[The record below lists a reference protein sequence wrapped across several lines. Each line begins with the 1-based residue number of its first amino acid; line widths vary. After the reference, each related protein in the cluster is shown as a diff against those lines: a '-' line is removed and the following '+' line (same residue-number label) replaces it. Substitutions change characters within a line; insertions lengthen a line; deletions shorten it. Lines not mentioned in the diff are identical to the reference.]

1 MLIALNAKIV
11 VLSAMIRTNVRVMIR
26 IRTVRISKESSCSM
40 VILKIKKNK
49 AMTTVEEL
57 QSMTHE
63 DLVRRVQELEQDL
76 KEVKEQSDM
85 WLDSFTR
92 LQARHES
99 SINALDN
106 IVKLAKLK

>member
-1 MLIALNAKIV
+1 
-11 VLSAMIRTNVRVMIR
+11 
-26 IRTVRISKESSCSM
+26 
-40 VILKIKKNK
+40 
-49 AMTTVEEL
+49 MTTVEEL

-99 SINALDN
+99 SINVL
-106 IVKLAKLK
+106 

>member
-1 MLIALNAKIV
+1 
-11 VLSAMIRTNVRVMIR
+11 
-26 IRTVRISKESSCSM
+26 
-40 VILKIKKNK
+40 
-49 AMTTVEEL
+49 MTTVEEL

-85 WLDSFTR
+85 WFDSFTS

-99 SINALDN
+99 CRY
-106 IVKLAKLK
+106 

>member
-1 MLIALNAKIV
+1 
-11 VLSAMIRTNVRVMIR
+11 
-26 IRTVRISKESSCSM
+26 
-40 VILKIKKNK
+40 
-49 AMTTVEEL
+49 MTTVEEL

-63 DLVRRVQELEQDL
+63 DLVRRVQDL

-85 WLDSFTR
+85 WFDSFTR

>member
-1 MLIALNAKIV
+1 
-11 VLSAMIRTNVRVMIR
+11 
-26 IRTVRISKESSCSM
+26 
-40 VILKIKKNK
+40 
-49 AMTTVEEL
+49 
-57 QSMTHE
+57 MTHE

-76 KEVKEQSDM
+76 KEMSELKDM
-85 WLDSFTR
+85 WHESFTR

>member
-1 MLIALNAKIV
+1 MATA
-11 VLSAMIRTNVRVMIR
+11 
-26 IRTVRISKESSCSM
+26 
-40 VILKIKKNK
+40 
-49 AMTTVEEL
+49 EEL
-57 QSMTHE
+57 TSMTHE

-76 KEVKEQSDM
+76 KEMSELKDM
-85 WLDSFTR
+85 WHESFTR

>member
-1 MLIALNAKIV
+1 
-11 VLSAMIRTNVRVMIR
+11 
-26 IRTVRISKESSCSM
+26 
-40 VILKIKKNK
+40 
-49 AMTTVEEL
+49 MTTVEEL

-85 WLDSFTR
+85 WFDSFTR
-92 LQARHES
+92 LQARHKN

>member
-1 MLIALNAKIV
+1 
-11 VLSAMIRTNVRVMIR
+11 
-26 IRTVRISKESSCSM
+26 
-40 VILKIKKNK
+40 
-49 AMTTVEEL
+49 MTTVEEL

-76 KEVKEQSDM
+76 KEQSDM
-85 WLDSFTR
+85 WFDSFTR

>member
-1 MLIALNAKIV
+1 
-11 VLSAMIRTNVRVMIR
+11 
-26 IRTVRISKESSCSM
+26 
-40 VILKIKKNK
+40 LKIKKNK

-85 WLDSFTR
+85 W
-92 LQARHES
+92 QH
-99 SINALDN
+99 
-106 IVKLAKLK
+106 

>member
-1 MLIALNAKIV
+1 
-11 VLSAMIRTNVRVMIR
+11 
-26 IRTVRISKESSCSM
+26 
-40 VILKIKKNK
+40 
-49 AMTTVEEL
+49 MTTVEEL

-63 DLVRRVQELEQDL
+63 DLVRRVQELEQELEQDL

-85 WLDSFTR
+85 WFDSFTR

>member
-1 MLIALNAKIV
+1 
-11 VLSAMIRTNVRVMIR
+11 
-26 IRTVRISKESSCSM
+26 
-40 VILKIKKNK
+40 
-49 AMTTVEEL
+49 MTTVEEL

-85 WLDSFTR
+85 WFDSFTR

-99 SINALDN
+99 SINALHLMVV
-106 IVKLAKLK
+106 IQTVRHAYRTMM

>member
-1 MLIALNAKIV
+1 
-11 VLSAMIRTNVRVMIR
+11 
-26 IRTVRISKESSCSM
+26 
-40 VILKIKKNK
+40 
-49 AMTTVEEL
+49 MTTVEEL

-76 KEVKEQSDM
+76 KEVKSDM

>member
-1 MLIALNAKIV
+1 
-11 VLSAMIRTNVRVMIR
+11 
-26 IRTVRISKESSCSM
+26 
-40 VILKIKKNK
+40 
-49 AMTTVEEL
+49 MTTVEEL

-92 LQARHES
+92 LQAQARHES

-106 IVKLAKLK
+106 IVKLTKMK

>member
-1 MLIALNAKIV
+1 
-11 VLSAMIRTNVRVMIR
+11 
-26 IRTVRISKESSCSM
+26 
-40 VILKIKKNK
+40 
-49 AMTTVEEL
+49 MTTVEEL

-92 LQARHES
+92 RLQARHES

>member
-1 MLIALNAKIV
+1 
-11 VLSAMIRTNVRVMIR
+11 
-26 IRTVRISKESSCSM
+26 
-40 VILKIKKNK
+40 
-49 AMTTVEEL
+49 MTTVEEL

-76 KEVKEQSDM
+76 KEV
-85 WLDSFTR
+85 WFDSFTR